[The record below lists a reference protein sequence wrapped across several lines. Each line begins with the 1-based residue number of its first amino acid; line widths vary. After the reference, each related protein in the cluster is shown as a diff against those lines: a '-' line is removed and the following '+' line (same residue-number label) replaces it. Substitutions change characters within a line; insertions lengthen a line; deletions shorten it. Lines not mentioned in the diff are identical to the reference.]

1 MSPNITLN
9 WVLALVPELSLL
21 ILLAI
26 ILFYDRLIKPEER
39 RRVGLLTAWGA
50 FITLLLTMGL
60 WLGLDQP
67 NNLTAVNENMWGGMI
82 RFDLVT
88 LVFRVM
94 FLVALMLTALI
105 SLDVPRLQKGEY
117 YTLLVAATIGFSLM
131 AASTDL
137 IMIYVALETASI
149 SSYILAGFVTDEKRS
164 AEAGMKYFVYGAF
177 ATGVMLYGMSLLY
190 GVTGQTNLYEIGRL
204 AMGLPLPESMQQM
217 MQAGQMVVEEVRFIQ
232 GINSVFL
239 LSAVMIVVGFCFK
252 ISAVPF
258 HFWTPDIYEGAPTPF
273 TGFVSTASK
282 AAGFAVLIRVFTS
295 GALGVPADTSMWW
308 AMLVAMTIITMTLG
322 NFVAIFQSNL
332 KRLLAYSSIAQAGY
346 ALIGLVT
353 LTSDGSGATMYY
365 LLMYIFTNIAAF
377 GVIVVVSNR
386 IGSDEL
392 KDFSGLS
399 RRSPY
404 LALVMLFALL
414 SLSGIPPTAGFFG
427 KFFLFRA
434 AVDAGLWWLALI
446 GILNAFVALYYYLSA
461 VKYMYLY
468 RSDDEDAPIP
478 VSRGTQVGL
487 AVSTFFVL
495 FLGIFAGPAFE
506 WTREAATAFF
516 VFAGG

>member
-1 MSPNITLN
+1 MSPTITLD

-26 ILFYDRLIKPEER
+26 VLFYDRLIKPEDR
-39 RRVGLLTAWGA
+39 RRIGLLTAWGA

-67 NNLTAVNENMWGGMI
+67 NNLTGTSEIIWGGMI

-94 FLVALMLTALI
+94 FLVALMVTSLI

-117 YTLLVAATIGFSLM
+117 YALLITGTIGFSLM
-131 AASTDL
+131 AASADL

-149 SSYILAGFVTDEKRS
+149 SSYILAGFVTNEKRS

-177 ATGVMLYGMSLLY
+177 ATAVMLYGMSLLY
-190 GVTGQTNLYEIGRL
+190 GITGQTNLYQIGPL
-204 AMGLPLPESMQQM
+204 AMSLPSAGDMQQM
-217 MQAGQMVVEEVRFIQ
+217 LQSGQIAAGDVGFVQ

-239 LSAVMIVVGFCFK
+239 LAAVMIVVGFGFK

-258 HFWTPDIYEGAPTPF
+258 HFWTPDVYEGAPTPF

-282 AAGFAVLIRVFTS
+282 AAGFAVFIRVFTA
-295 GALGVPADTSMWW
+295 GALGKPADSSMWW

-322 NFVAIFQSNL
+322 NFVAIFQTNF

-427 KFFLFRA
+427 KFFLFRS

-446 GILNAFVALYYYLSA
+446 GILNAFVGLYYYLSA

-468 RSDDEDAPIP
+468 RSEDEEDTIP
-478 VSRGTQVGL
+478 VSRGTQLGL
-487 AVSTFFVL
+487 AVSTFFI
-495 FLGIFAGPAFE
+495 FYLGIFAGPAFE
-506 WTREAATAFF
+506 WTRQAATAFF
-516 VFAGG
+516 SLVSG

>member
-26 ILFYDRLIKPEER
+26 VLLYDRLIKPEER
-39 RRVGLLTAWGA
+39 RRIGLLTAWGA
-50 FITLLLTMGL
+50 FITLLITFGL
-60 WLGLDQP
+60 WLGLDEP
-67 NNLTAVNENMWGGMI
+67 TSLTGIGESLVWGGMI
-82 RFDLVT
+82 RFDMVA

-94 FLVALMLTALI
+94 FLVALMVTALI

-117 YTLLVAATIGFSLM
+117 YALLITATIGFSLM
-131 AASTDL
+131 AASADL
-137 IMIYVALETASI
+137 IMVYVALETASI
-149 SSYILAGFVTDEKRS
+149 SSYILAGFITDSKRS

-177 ATGVMLYGMSLLY
+177 ATAVMLYGMSLLY
-190 GVTGQTNLYEIGRL
+190 GISGLSGIPDGQTNIYVLGSLILGAPSIPAE
-204 AMGLPLPESMQQM
+204 
-217 MQAGQMVVEEVRFIQ
+217 
-232 GINSVFL
+232 INSVL
-239 LSAVMIVVGFCFK
+239 LLAAVMIVVGFGFK

-258 HFWTPDIYEGAPTPF
+258 HFWTPDVYEGSPTPF

-282 AAGFAVLIRVFTS
+282 AAGFAVFIRLFTS
-295 GALGVPADTSMWW
+295 GALGAPNDTSMWW

-322 NFVAIFQSNL
+322 NFVAIFQTNL

-346 ALIGLVT
+346 ALIGLVS

-427 KFFLFRA
+427 KFFIFRA

-461 VKYMYLY
+461 VKFMYLY
-468 RSDDEDAPIP
+468 RSEDEDDPIP
-478 VSRGTQVGL
+478 VSRGTWVGL
-487 AVSTFFVL
+487 VFSTFFI
-495 FLGIFAGPAFE
+495 FYLGIFAGPAFE
-506 WTREAATAFF
+506 WTREAATSFF
-516 VFAGG
+516 SLVGG

>member
-21 ILLAI
+21 ILLAVV
-26 ILFYDRLIKPEER
+26 LFYDRLIKPEDR
-39 RRVGLLTAWGA
+39 RRVGLVTAWGA

-67 NNLTAVNENMWGGMI
+67 NNLTAVNETMWGGMI

-94 FLVALMLTALI
+94 FLAALMLTSLI

-117 YTLLVAATIGFSLM
+117 YALLITGTIGFSLM

-149 SSYILAGFVTDEKRS
+149 SSYILAGFVTDDKRS
-164 AEAGMKYFVYGAF
+164 SEAGMKYFVYGAF
-177 ATGVMLYGMSLLY
+177 ATAVMLYGMSLLY
-190 GVTGQTNLYEIGRL
+190 GITGQTNLYKIGEL
-204 AMGLPLPESMQQM
+204 AMGLPSAADMQQM
-217 MQAGQMVVEEVRFIQ
+217 VAEQVSLVQ
-232 GINSVFL
+232 GINGVFL
-239 LSAVMIVVGFCFK
+239 LAAVMIVVGFGFK

-282 AAGFAVLIRVFTS
+282 AAGFAVFIRVFMS
-295 GALGVPADTSMWW
+295 GALGTPADTSLWW

-346 ALIGLVT
+346 ALIGLVV
-353 LTSDGSGATMYY
+353 LTSDGAGATMFY
-365 LLMYIFTNIAAF
+365 LLMYLFTNIAAF

-386 IGSDEL
+386 IGSDDL

-434 AVDAGLWWLALI
+434 AVDAGRWWLALI

-468 RSDDEDAPIP
+468 RSEAEDDPIP
-478 VSRGTQVGL
+478 VSRGTQLGL
-487 AVSTFFVL
+487 AISVFFVL
-495 FLGIFAGPAFE
+495 FLGVFAGPAFE
-506 WTREAATAFF
+506 WTREAATAFLSF
-516 VFAGG
+516 VGG

>member
-1 MSPNITLN
+1 MTLS
-9 WVLALVPELSLL
+9 WVLALVPEIGLL
-21 ILLAI
+21 VLLAVV
-26 ILFYDRLIKPEER
+26 LLYDRLIKPEER
-39 RRVGLLTAWGA
+39 RRIGLVTAWGA
-50 FITLLLTMGL
+50 FIILVAMIGL
-60 WLGLDQP
+60 WIGTGEP
-67 NNLTAVNENMWGGMI
+67 NNATGIGESLLWGDMI
-82 RFDLVT
+82 RFDLAA

-105 SLDVPRLQKGEY
+105 SLDVERLQKGEY
-117 YTLLVAATIGFSLM
+117 YALLITGTIGFSLM
-131 AASTDL
+131 AASADL
-137 IMIYVALETASI
+137 IMVYVALETASI
-149 SSYILAGFVTDEKRS
+149 SSYILAGFVTKEQRS
-164 AEAGMKYFVYGAF
+164 SEAGMKYFVYGAF

-190 GVTGQTNLYEIGRL
+190 GLTAQTNLYVIG
-204 AMGLPLPESMQQM
+204 SMFLG
-217 MQAGQMVVEEVRFIQ
+217 AQ
-232 GINSVFL
+232 GIPAEVNAVL
-239 LSAVMIVVGFCFK
+239 LLAAVMIVVGFGFK

-258 HFWTPDIYEGAPTPF
+258 HFWTPDVYEGAPTPF

-282 AAGFAVLIRVFTS
+282 AAGFAVFLRVFMAGVL
-295 GALGVPADTSMWW
+295 GATGTPKDHPAMWW
-308 AMLVAMTIITMTLG
+308 AMLVAMTIITMSLG
-322 NFVAIFQSNL
+322 NFVAIFQSNI
-332 KRLLAYSSIAQAGY
+332 KRMFAYSSIAQAGY
-346 ALIGLVT
+346 LLIGLVT
-353 LTSDGSGATMYY
+353 LSPDGSGATMFY

-377 GVIVVVSNR
+377 GVIVIVSNR

-468 RSDDEDAPIP
+468 RSEEEDDPIP
-478 VSRGTQVGL
+478 VSRGAKVGL
-487 AVSTFFVL
+487 AFSLFFIL
-495 FLGIFAGPAFE
+495 YLGIYAGPAFE

-516 VFAGG
+516 ALAG